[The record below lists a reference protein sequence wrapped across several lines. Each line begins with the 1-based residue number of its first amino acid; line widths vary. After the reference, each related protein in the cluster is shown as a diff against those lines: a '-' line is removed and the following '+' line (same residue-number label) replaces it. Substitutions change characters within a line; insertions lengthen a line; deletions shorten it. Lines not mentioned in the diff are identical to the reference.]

1 MTDEALLETLLDQ
14 ERRLQFDRFDNDDA
28 FALGMIV
35 VERAR
40 TKHFPI
46 AVDVTRAHQQL
57 FHVALPGTTADN
69 DQWIRRKT
77 NVVYRFGHSSFYI
90 GTQCRVSG
98 KTLEEKFEVSIA
110 DYAAHGGGF
119 PIIVRSVGL
128 VGTLT
133 VSGIPQA
140 EDHRL
145 AVESIEQ
152 FLTVPKRI

>member
-1 MTDEALLETLLDQ
+1 MTEEALLETLLDQ
-14 ERRLQFDRFDNDDA
+14 ERRLQFDKFDNDDA

-40 TKHFPI
+40 ASKLPI
-46 AVDVTRAHQQL
+46 AVDVTRTHQQL
-57 FHVALPGTTADN
+57 FHVALPGTSADN
-69 DQWIRRKT
+69 DQWIRRKSA
-77 NVVYRFGHSSFYI
+77 VVYRFAHSSFYI
-90 GTQCRVSG
+90 GTQCRMSG
-98 KTLEEKFEVSIA
+98 KSLEEKFEISTA

-119 PIIVRSVGL
+119 PIMVRGVGL

-152 FLTVPKRI
+152 FLATAKKA